1 MTETYLYKCPTSG
14 TWHQLTRPKLPK
26 PVTKVVQAARDAAE
40 AKADAEAEAEAEAA
54 ALTRF
59 GRTFRTKQ
67 KIGF

>member
-1 MTETYLYKCPTSG
+1 MTETYLFKCPTTG

-26 PVTKVVQAARDAAE
+26 PVTKVVQAARDVAE
-40 AKADAEAEAEAEAA
+40 AKADAEAEAEAA

-59 GRTFRTKQ
+59 GRNFRTKQ

>member
-1 MTETYLYKCPTSG
+1 MTETYLYKCPTTG
-14 TWHQLTRPKLPK
+14 TYHQLTRPKLPK

-40 AKADAEAEAEAEAA
+40 EKADAEAAAEAA

-59 GRTFRTKQ
+59 GRNFRTKQ

>member
-1 MTETYLYKCPTSG
+1 MKIVTKDVFDPIAKQWNRISTLVPS
-14 TWHQLTRPKLPK
+14 K
-26 PVTKVVQAARDAAE
+26 PVTKVVLAAQDAAD
-40 AKADAEAEAEAEAA
+40 AKADAEAEAEAA